1 MVKQY
6 FEHKRRRKN
15 FMSTRATY
23 LLPTAN
29 SSLPICF
36 YIHHD
41 GYPEGAAYYFY
52 KMHNCKNMR
61 GSLACRFL
69 RANANAEF
77 TGKHENYSDTEF
89 QYTINH
95 QNILT
100 VHQRGIFDDK
110 WHLIYEGLW
119 YLFLNQHLEASQHL
133 YAFKCCRFSE
143 RLTIMTIA
151 EAQKYVRA
159 FLHNKSKKHSFDDNI
174 EAVQAQIDGILK
186 RGQNP
191 TSNPSVPEHSE
202 TWEECFSLFS
212 VELENKIVAWWKQ
225 NNLNYFCGQHSRPA
239 AEKFEEDFGLFFDDL
254 IEAWAMGRDIVA
266 SGLAFDFRK
275 ASNALYIQMVEKYG
289 LKFQAAIENAKS
301 AFSYEAGCQD
311 E

>member
-1 MVKQY
+1 MT
-6 FEHKRRRKN
+6 
-15 FMSTRATY
+15 TRATY
-23 LLPTAN
+23 LLPAEGVN
-29 SSLPICF
+29 QPICF
-36 YIHHD
+36 YIHSD

-52 KMHNCKNMR
+52 KMHNCKNLR

-69 RANANAEF
+69 RANATAEI
-77 TGKHENYSDTEF
+77 TGKHENHSDTEF

-95 QNILT
+95 HNILT
-100 VHQRGIFDDK
+100 VRQRGIFDDN
-110 WHLIYEGLW
+110 WHLIYQGLW

-133 YAFKCCRFSE
+133 YAFKCCSFSK
-143 RLTIMTIA
+143 RLTLMTIA

-159 FLHNKSKKHSFDDNI
+159 FLYNKPQKHAVNDNI
-174 EAVQAQIDGILK
+174 EAVQAQIDDILK

-191 TSNPSVPEHSE
+191 VSNPSIPAHLA
-202 TWEECFSLFS
+202 TWKEKFFLFS
-212 VELENKIVAWWKQ
+212 IEVENKIAAWWKQ
-225 NNLNYFCGQHSRPA
+225 NNRNYFYQHDNYRA

-289 LKFQAAIENAKS
+289 LKFQALIEKANPAC
-301 AFSYEAGCQD
+301 SYEAECHA